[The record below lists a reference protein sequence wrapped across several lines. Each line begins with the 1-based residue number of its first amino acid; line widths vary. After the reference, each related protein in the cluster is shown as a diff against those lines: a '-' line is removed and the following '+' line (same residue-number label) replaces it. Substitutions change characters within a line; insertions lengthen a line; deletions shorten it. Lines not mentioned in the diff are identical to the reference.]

1 MKGSAPT
8 YHYQPT
14 IGFDYSAAVKVILPV
29 FVGGVVEVT
38 ILLAICI
45 IAILYASVG
54 HGGASGY
61 LAVLSLTVYAS
72 QDSIWLKQHA
82 WSLNLIV
89 AGIAF
94 IAYRKAGFFSWRL
107 TLPFVVAS
115 IPAAMIGGYLK
126 IDNGV
131 YDTLLSLT
139 LIFAAWRLLTIKD
152 NGSNEVFIDPPELH
166 ISAIVGAIIGF
177 LSGIVGVGGGIF
189 LSPIILLF
197 RWGDAKTTAGV
208 AAAFIWVNSAAGLIG
223 NSLSGQMVL
232 DVDVLLPF
240 GIVVIIGGI
249 IGSKFGAE
257 VFSQK
262 TVRILLVS
270 VLLLA
275 AVKRVSEL
283 FGF

>member
-1 MKGSAPT
+1 M
-8 YHYQPT
+8 
-14 IGFDYSAAVKVILPV
+14 
-29 FVGGVVEVT
+29 EVT
-38 ILLAICI
+38 ILLAIFI
-45 IAILYASVG
+45 IAVLYASVG

-72 QDSIWLKQHA
+72 QDSVWLKQHA

-94 IAYRKAGFFSWRL
+94 LAYRRAGFFSWRL
-107 TLPFVVAS
+107 TFPFIVAS

-126 IDNGV
+126 VDHEI

-139 LIFAAWRLLTIKD
+139 LIFAAWRLLTLKD
-152 NGSNEVFIDPPELH
+152 NSSQGTFVNPPPPH
-166 ISAIVGAIIGF
+166 ISAVLGIIIGF
-177 LSGIVGVGGGIF
+177 ISGIVGVGGGIF

-208 AAAFIWVNSAAGLIG
+208 AAAFIWVNSASGLIG
-223 NSLSGQMVL
+223 NSISGQMVL
-232 DVDVLLPF
+232 DWDVLLPF
-240 GIVVIIGGI
+240 GIVVVVGGI

-275 AVKRVSEL
+275 AVKRISEL
-283 FGF
+283 F